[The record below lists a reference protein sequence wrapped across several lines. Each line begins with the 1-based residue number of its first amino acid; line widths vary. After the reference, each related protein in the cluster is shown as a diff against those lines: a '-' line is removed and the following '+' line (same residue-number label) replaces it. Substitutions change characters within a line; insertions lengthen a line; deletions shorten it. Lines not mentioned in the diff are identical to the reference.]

1 MNFTFFLISCLFVVF
16 LVISYFLK
24 VLRISLPLFLI
35 YIVFCI
41 SYIVNQ
47 DLENIDQQNYIDNKQ
62 VSVNDISKKNILVQ
76 TDNNEDFKETKK
88 IKTFKNSKSKS
99 MPIASF
105 DPKPIIIDSNITF
118 KKDIEKTKI
127 NNRNDNSLN
136 VNESNDDNVKNVNT
150 LDVKEIIICR
160 GVYKRNPIK
169 PGFEFSNNV
178 DSLFCYT
185 KISNSGLKKEIKH
198 LWYFNDKIVTT
209 VVYNIKT
216 AYNYRSWSRKTIL
229 PSQTGKWRV
238 EIVDE
243 NDELLASRHFSISLL
258 NDAY

>member
-1 MNFTFFLISCLFVVF
+1 MDFTFFFVSLLFVVF
-16 LVISYFLK
+16 LAVSYYLN
-24 VLRISLPLFLI
+24 VLRTSLPLLLI

-47 DLENIDQQNYIDNKQ
+47 DLENIDQQNYTYDKQ
-62 VSVNDISKKNILVQ
+62 VAVDDSPRKNILFQ
-76 TDNNEDFKETKK
+76 TDNSEDFKKMKNTGTLKK
-88 IKTFKNSKSKS
+88 SSSKTV
-99 MPIASF
+99 PIVSF
-105 DPKPIIIDSNITF
+105 DPKPIIIDSETIF
-118 KKDIEKTKI
+118 KKDKEKLQI
-127 NNRNDNSLN
+127 NNKSNNSPSANDNS
-136 VNESNDDNVKNVNT
+136 DDNVKKVYT

-169 PGFEFSNNV
+169 PGFKFTNNV

-185 KISNSGLKKEIKH
+185 KISNSGPKKEIKH
-198 LWYFNDKIVTT
+198 VWYFKDKKITT

-229 PSQTGKWRV
+229 PSQIGKWRV
-238 EIVDE
+238 EVVDE
-243 NDELLASRHFSISLL
+243 KDELLASRHFSISLL

>member
-1 MNFTFFLISCLFVVF
+1 MNFTFFLVSCLFVVF
-16 LVISYFLK
+16 LAVSQFLK
-24 VLRISLPLFLI
+24 VLRFSLPLFLI

-47 DLENIDQQNYIDNKQ
+47 DLEYIDQINYADD
-62 VSVNDISKKNILVQ
+62 SPKKNILFQ
-76 TDNNEDFKETKK
+76 TDNSEVFKKAEQKKTLINSNSET
-88 IKTFKNSKSKS
+88 
-99 MPIASF
+99 MPIVSF
-105 DPKPIIIDSNITF
+105 DPKPIIIDSNSIF
-118 KKDIEKTKI
+118 KKDVEKSKKSNKSDISLTSIVSTDDSSNKV
-127 NNRNDNSLN
+127 NS
-136 VNESNDDNVKNVNT
+136 

-169 PGFEFSNNV
+169 PGFEFTNNV

-185 KISNSGLKKEIKH
+185 KISNSGPKKEIKH
-198 LWYFNDKIVTT
+198 LWYFKDKKITT

-229 PSQTGKWRV
+229 PSQTGQWRV

-243 NDELLASRHFSISLL
+243 NDKLLASRDFSISLL
-258 NDAY
+258 NDVY

>member
-1 MNFTFFLISCLFVVF
+1 MIFTFFLVSCLFLAF
-16 LVISYFLK
+16 LVISHFLK
-24 VLRISLPLFLI
+24 VFRLSLPLFLI
-35 YIVFCI
+35 YIFFCI

-47 DLENIDQQNYIDNKQ
+47 GSENIDQLNYVVDN
-62 VSVNDISKKNILVQ
+62 SKKNILSQ
-76 TDNNEDFKETKK
+76 TDNPDVLKKAKRKKTLTNFNSET
-88 IKTFKNSKSKS
+88 
-99 MPIASF
+99 MPIISF
-105 DPKPIIIDSNITF
+105 DPKPIIIDSNSIF
-118 KKDIEKTKI
+118 KKDIEKSKKNNKI
-127 NNRNDNSLN
+127 DNSITANDNIIK
-136 VNESNDDNVKNVNT
+136 DVNT

-169 PGFEFSNNV
+169 PGFEFTNNV

-185 KISNSGLKKEIKH
+185 KISNSGPKKEIKH
-198 LWYFNDKIVTT
+198 LWYFNDKKVTT

-243 NDELLASRHFSISLL
+243 NDELLASRHFSVVLF
-258 NDAY
+258 NDVY